1 MAKPVAKDFFVY
13 TTLHEAVAPGETD
26 TQNIRIQADSDFL
39 LQKLTAFADIA
50 GAAQT
55 DDSRVLPLCT
65 VLITDSGSGRNL
77 MESEVAIPSLFG
89 DGTLPFILPTQKIFA
104 RQSIITV
111 RITNYSAATTY
122 DVRLNYIGQKLFYS
136 GQN

>member
-1 MAKPVAKDFFVY
+1 MPKPVAKDFFIY
-13 TTLHEAVAPGETD
+13 RTFHEAIGPGETN
-26 TQNIRIQADSDFL
+26 TQNIRIQADSDFM
-39 LQKLTAFADIA
+39 LQKLSQFSDVA

-55 DDSRVLPLCT
+55 VDTQVIPLCT

-77 MESEVAIPSLFG
+77 MEDDVPIPALYG
-89 DGTLPFILPTQKIFA
+89 NGLLPFILPTQKIFA

-111 RITNYSAATTY
+111 RITNFSAATTY
-122 DVRLNYIGQKLFYS
+122 DVRLNFIGQKLFYS